1 MLYGIVAYCH
11 ISVGIYCEEVF
22 TSHLRKKLARSFLSA
37 NFSQTQKEKFVLTRY
52 DSDAQKVGTLA
63 SRIYN
68 RSFFALFSVGLTIWG
83 FTKSPKL
90 H

>member
-1 MLYGIVAYCH
+1 VAFFH
-11 ISVGIYCEEVF
+11 IALGIYCEEVF
-22 TSHLRKKLARSFLSA
+22 SSHLRKKLAQKYLTA
-37 NFSQTQKEKFVLTRY
+37 KFSQTQEEKFVLTRY

-68 RSFFALFSVGLTIWG
+68 RSFFSLFSILFTIWG
-83 FTKSPKL
+83 FVKDEEL